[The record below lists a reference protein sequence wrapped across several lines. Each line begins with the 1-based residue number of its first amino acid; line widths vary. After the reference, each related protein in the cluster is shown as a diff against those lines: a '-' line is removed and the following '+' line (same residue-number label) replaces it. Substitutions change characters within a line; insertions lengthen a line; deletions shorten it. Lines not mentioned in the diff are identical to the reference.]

1 MFKIRAK
8 STLMALVLA
17 IAAMLFA
24 MGGIVVITTNAAENT
39 DVSVRYY
46 NGGFWAAMMTN
57 NDFKNNLKGV
67 VFDKET
73 DALSFNAD
81 VDAPVTAWGPAD
93 YIPDEYCN
101 WSEAKSLVVE
111 VVNHSDSVADFRMF
125 FSGYTSAEKTAETHL
140 CAGGGKTYYYKAKNG
155 IVSQSS
161 VGTYSAGGLN
171 IPANFDGY
179 IVIPTSEITGYW
191 DDSEV
196 SLACIKRINFQ
207 FDADWSKGE
216 VTFGKVGY
224 ALEEGAEIAGS
235 ELKFSPMI
243 EEKPF
248 EFDEYDNDV
257 KYVKN
262 WLYNLNTDYLAGELK
277 KADGAAELKL
287 AEDADELE
295 IAFADLSADVYL
307 WCDNF
312 TAEDTDL
319 SQYRYF
325 LLDVKNHADTPLSL
339 GFVLTT
345 GLENPNKTHFG
356 FLPGGV
362 RLVARNEEAGNLAP
376 EADTDGYFVTV
387 PALFDGYLAFEM
399 NADKMYATT
408 LSDYSETFNPK
419 NVGSVNLF
427 LKNGTSGDFS
437 LGRPL
442 TAKSNKI
449 LDTRFPIEETI
460 DNDTESARFRLFGQ
474 SKTYDG
480 KPLDVSVSK
489 TFENACTITWYLSN
503 GSEEIPLSEVP
514 VNAGEYIVRA
524 KATDYLYTAEL
535 RLSILRAD
543 PTPLIILE
551 ERTYYAGETIKALS
565 LADNSIAG
573 TLTVTPVT
581 LEIGENTVNFYFVPE
596 SENYSSISASC
607 NIIAVER
614 KSPADLI
621 KFEKRTY
628 YAGETLRELHLAKDS
643 IAGIVSVQSIKLSAG
658 ENTLHYTF
666 TPDSPEYEVYNG
678 TLIIMAENPVYTIE
692 VSDKIFD
699 GKIISV
705 TVSGYPFEYTL
716 IYYKK
721 AENGE
726 YEKISDAPSETGEY
740 KVVLSSA
747 ELGEGKSKEFKII
760 EKSGG
765 CAGRISAFGGIEV
778 LFAVTAILGT
788 LILNRG
794 KRTEKNN

>member
-1 MFKIRAK
+1 
-8 STLMALVLA
+8 
-17 IAAMLFA
+17 
-24 MGGIVVITTNAAENT
+24 
-39 DVSVRYY
+39 
-46 NGGFWAAMMTN
+46 MMTN

-155 IVSQSS
+155 TVSQSS

-287 AEDADELE
+287 DEDADELE

-345 GLENPNKTHFG
+345 GW
-356 FLPGGV
+356 
-362 RLVARNEEAGNLAP
+362 
-376 EADTDGYFVTV
+376 
-387 PALFDGYLAFEM
+387 
-399 NADKMYATT
+399 
-408 LSDYSETFNPK
+408 
-419 NVGSVNLF
+419 
-427 LKNGTSGDFS
+427 
-437 LGRPL
+437 
-442 TAKSNKI
+442 KI
-449 LDTRFPIEETI
+449 R
-460 DNDTESARFRLFGQ
+460 
-474 SKTYDG
+474 
-480 KPLDVSVSK
+480 
-489 TFENACTITWYLSN
+489 
-503 GSEEIPLSEVP
+503 
-514 VNAGEYIVRA
+514 
-524 KATDYLYTAEL
+524 
-535 RLSILRAD
+535 
-543 PTPLIILE
+543 
-551 ERTYYAGETIKALS
+551 IK
-565 LADNSIAG
+565 
-573 TLTVTPVT
+573 
-581 LEIGENTVNFYFVPE
+581 
-596 SENYSSISASC
+596 
-607 NIIAVER
+607 R
-614 KSPADLI
+614 
-621 KFEKRTY
+621 
-628 YAGETLRELHLAKDS
+628 
-643 IAGIVSVQSIKLSAG
+643 
-658 ENTLHYTF
+658 
-666 TPDSPEYEVYNG
+666 
-678 TLIIMAENPVYTIE
+678 
-692 VSDKIFD
+692 
-699 GKIISV
+699 ISV
-705 TVSGYPFEYTL
+705 FCREGC
-716 IYYKK
+716 
-721 AENGE
+721 G
-726 YEKISDAPSETGEY
+726 
-740 KVVLSSA
+740 SSP
-747 ELGEGKSKEFKII
+747 
-760 EKSGG
+760 
-765 CAGRISAFGGIEV
+765 
-778 LFAVTAILGT
+778 
-788 LILNRG
+788 
-794 KRTEKNN
+794 